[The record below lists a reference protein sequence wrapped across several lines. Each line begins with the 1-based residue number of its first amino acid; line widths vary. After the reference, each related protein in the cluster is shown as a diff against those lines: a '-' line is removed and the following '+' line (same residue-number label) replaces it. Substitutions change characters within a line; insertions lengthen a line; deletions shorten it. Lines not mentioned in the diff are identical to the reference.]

1 MMVEAIVEQKPFS
14 WGVWIGGLMLALVIG
29 GPANVVAGLAA
40 MSQHNAVSGFLIGV
54 IPGVFLMLVYLGI
67 RRNVRA
73 LALGI
78 LTGACAIALIG
89 GICGGSLAGTS
100 FR

>member
-1 MMVEAIVEQKPFS
+1 
-14 WGVWIGGLMLALVIG
+14 VI
-29 GPANVVAGLAA
+29 AGLAA
-40 MSQHNAVSGFLIGV
+40 MSQHNVVIGFLIGI

-67 RRNVRA
+67 KGSVRS

-78 LTGACAIALIG
+78 FTGACAIALVG
-89 GICGGSLAGTS
+89 GFCGGSLVGTS